1 MFTKMGLLMACAAA
15 MLAPPA
21 LAETAPKSV
30 SASDGNKLVCTSE
43 QATGTRFRK
52 KICMTKAQ
60 REAIA
65 ERDRQNFNDTQMK
78 SALNANS
85 GGGS

>member
-1 MFTKMGLLMACAAA
+1 MFNKTVTAWGCTLAILAA
-15 MLAPPA
+15 PA
-21 LAETAPKSV
+21 VAQQAPKP
-30 SASDGNKLVCTSE
+30 ADDDANKIVCHSE
-43 QATGTRFRK
+43 VATGTRFKK

-85 GGGS
+85 GGS

>member
-1 MFTKMGLLMACAAA
+1 MFDKITMTAGC
-15 MLAPPA
+15 A
-21 LAETAPKSV
+21 LAILAAPAFAEDKPKP
-30 SASDGNKLVCTSE
+30 ADDGNKMVCTRE
-43 QATGTRFRK
+43 IPTNTRFAK

-60 REAIA
+60 RDAIA

-85 GGGS
+85 GG